1 MIKSLLKI
9 PGLII
14 WMFYMDF
21 ALFIEV
27 IQNLNILQKAFAGE
41 GDKNQTYVVQPCDM
55 YRF

>member
-1 MIKSLLKI
+1 
-9 PGLII
+9 
-14 WMFYMDF
+14 MFYMDF